1 MGPSNAGRD
10 DGSGMF
16 FGGDGSPAMG
26 VGGEAPGDRIDG
38 YRLIEVIGEGGFGTV
53 WKAEQET
60 PVRRF
65 VALKVIK
72 AGMDTKAVIARFESE
87 RQALALMNHRS
98 IAAVYGAG
106 STARGR
112 PYFVMELVP
121 GISITKHCAR
131 AKLSTRARLELFR
144 EVCDAVH
151 HAHMKGII
159 HRDISAANVLASEAE
174 GGRTVVKII
183 DFGLAKATA
192 HRLTERTLYTE
203 QGMIVGNPE
212 YMSPEQAETGA
223 QDIDTRTDIYSLG
236 VLLYEMLT
244 GELPFGREELRRLAF
259 EEIQRIIRE
268 IDPPR
273 PSTRVSQSRAE
284 NLGVEPGEASRE
296 LRRELEWIPLRAMRK
311 NRGERYQSAAEL
323 AEDVGNYLEG
333 RALRAGP
340 PSVWYQARK
349 FVRRHRSGVLVS
361 GVVLS
366 TVIGATVFSA
376 WSWARAVRSNRV
388 SDGVVAFVEED
399 VFAPLSDRDVEVLNN
414 QARLAIRTAL
424 EGSARRIHA
433 EAGGK
438 DPWLSRRLHGLMGGV
453 FNALWA
459 HPEAQS
465 HFEEALRL
473 ATSHGGADEDEILKY
488 ERGRSEAL
496 LRQETDGK
504 PQEAIQVLRDTIA
517 SRRARF
523 GDHRSEVL
531 DVRNQLGGAYKHAG
545 RYEEARE
552 EYRDVLALR
561 REVLGPS
568 DLDTLITKVNL
579 ALTDFEEGRDK
590 RKKGAIAEAAVLQ
603 GRAVRDLDIVIG
615 ELRAHHPGRSNAAR
629 AEAERGRAL
638 MALGRYGEAEESL
651 VSASTELEQKLGGGH
666 PLTLVTLANRGLLC
680 VKQERWEEARE
691 LYARAAGELVR
702 IQGPQDERSQG
713 VTLDYAEV
721 LVRLG
726 EKDKADQVLNVVF
739 RGLKSVNDTALA
751 GEFAKVASERLKGVG
766 AIELA
771 GTWEQRA
778 KTP

>member
-1 MGPSNAGRD
+1 
-10 DGSGMF
+10 MF
-16 FGGDGSPAMG
+16 FGGDGSPAVG

-144 EVCDAVH
+144 EVCTAVH

-388 SDGVVAFVEED
+388 SDGVVAFSRDE
-399 VFAPLSDRDVEVLNN
+399 VFGAIADDSGPSPLSKEARTMFVEAIGPA
-414 QARLAIRTAL
+414 ARKISNDS
-424 EGSARRIHA
+424 GIS
-433 EAGGK
+433 
-438 DPWLSRRLHGLMGGV
+438 DPWLRRRLHGLLGAV
-453 FNALWA
+453 YKSLWEF
-459 HPEAQS
+459 PRAQE
-465 HFEEALRL
+465 HYETALRL
-473 ATSHGGADEDEILKY
+473 AESAGGADDEELVEYKLGRGESLFRQSNSESVKVLEGVIAWQRDRLGEDE
-488 ERGRSEAL
+488 
-496 LRQETDGK
+496 
-504 PQEAIQVLRDTIA
+504 P
-517 SRRARF
+517 
-523 GDHRSEVL
+523 EVL
-531 DVRNQLGGAYKHAG
+531 DARNLLGGAYKN
-545 RYEEARE
+545 ARMFDKARA
-552 EYRDVLALR
+552 EYT
-561 REVLGPS
+561 EVLVRRRRVLG
-568 DLDTLITKVNL
+568 DRHLDVFVTQVNL
-579 ALTDFEEGRDK
+579 ALTDLEE
-590 RKKGAIAEAAVLQ
+590 
-603 GRAVRDLDIVIG
+603 GRAVRDGGDGTRAEALLRSAERDLAAVIAK
-615 ELRAHHPGRSNAAR
+615 LREFHPSRTNAAR

-638 MALGRYGEAEESL
+638 MALGRDQEAEESL
-651 VSASTELEQKLGGGH
+651 RSVSAELEQKLGGGH
-666 PLTLVTLANRGLLC
+666 PLTLVTLASLGRLR

-691 LYARAAGELVR
+691 LYAKAAGEFVR
-702 IQGPQDERSQG
+702 IQGPQDNRSRG
-713 VTLDYAEV
+713 MTLDYAVV
-721 LVRLG
+721 LVKLG
-726 EKDKADQVLNVVF
+726 ENDKADQVLNVVF